1 MNSKIGSSF
10 SPKMCLTLAKL
21 VRVFDLFKDLSF
33 LNSLLAN
40 YHLNWKLKSSGMHNL
55 HRRSMW
61 NEIDPIRRQGVN
73 LSTVTSSIIL
83 CIHTFQET
91 D

>member
-1 MNSKIGSSF
+1 
-10 SPKMCLTLAKL
+10 
-21 VRVFDLFKDLSF
+21 
-33 LNSLLAN
+33 
-40 YHLNWKLKSSGMHNL
+40 
-55 HRRSMW
+55 MW

-91 D
+91 DYGLRSGVTCGYFSLHIFLPQALLRQRAS